1 MPYHYTTESDV
12 VYIYLIINLNEK
24 SIFFYTGVEVHE
36 LWHKSILPMFI
47 YIASFGTISIG
58 IREITLTAWEDKITI
73 NHQ

>member
-24 SIFFYTGVEVHE
+24 SFFFYTGVEAHE

-47 YIASFGTISIG
+47 YMYK
-58 IREITLTAWEDKITI
+58 EPPLVQYQLE
-73 NHQ
+73 